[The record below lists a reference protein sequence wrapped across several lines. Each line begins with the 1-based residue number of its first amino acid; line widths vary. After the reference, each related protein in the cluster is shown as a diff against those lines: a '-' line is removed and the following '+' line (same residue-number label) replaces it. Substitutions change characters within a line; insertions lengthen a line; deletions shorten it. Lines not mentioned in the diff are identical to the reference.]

1 MADLFSLL
9 TTDRHW
15 LVNRPFDLFDER
27 DVADLFGYL
36 SEFGQD
42 PFYTVNLC
50 LMPTNEEHRKKYSN
64 GSKKIKFI
72 ERHARDMTEYV
83 MDVIGLCTREN
94 IPMIL
99 LLVVYW
105 DGYDLTIKS
114 KLINYIY
121 LSIYLILNSKLGT
134 GPHPLGDRVKFRY

>member
-15 LVNRPFDLFDER
+15 LVNRPLNLFDES
-27 DVADLFGYL
+27 DVPALFSYL

-42 PFYTVNLC
+42 PLHTVNLC
-50 LMPTNEEHRKKYSN
+50 LMPTNEKHRKKYSN

-83 MDVIGLCTREN
+83 MDVIGLCTSEN

-99 LLVVYW
+99 LLVVYC
-105 DGYDLTIKS
+105 DGYDLTIMS
-114 KLINYIY
+114 NLINCIYI
-121 LSIYLILNSKLGT
+121 SIYFIINYKLGT
-134 GPHPLGDRVKFRY
+134 GRHLLGDRV